1 MKSSL
6 NTACFLLSSHGSLV
20 MPLFS
25 SYVKCLLHKKPISFC
40 IESRR
45 KETFGK
51 WLSLWA
57 LMIVKASQVLNFQTH
72 QVVCINSVELLYVSL
87 TLSDILM
94 NR

>member
-1 MKSSL
+1 
-6 NTACFLLSSHGSLV
+6 

-25 SYVKCLLHKKPISFC
+25 SYVKCLLHKKPISFY